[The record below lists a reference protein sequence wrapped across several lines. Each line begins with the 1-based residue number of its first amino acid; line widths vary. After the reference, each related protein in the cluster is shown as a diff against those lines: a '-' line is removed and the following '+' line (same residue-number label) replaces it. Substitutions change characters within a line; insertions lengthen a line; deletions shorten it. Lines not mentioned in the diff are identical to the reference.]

1 MKKDL
6 DKKIEALE
14 TAIET
19 IQEALAELKVKQ
31 REIEVENAQQHV
43 SKNKK
48 EYIETVTEEKPKEEI
63 VKIKEPLQ
71 EREVKQVDI
80 SAFKPEPF
88 NIIKFCQTWL
98 PRVFVGIMLLGVIW
112 LFKAG
117 VDAGLLTPAIRIV
130 FGIVLSIGLYYI
142 GDIQIKRAA
151 GVRVSISWRKYYGI
165 VLTTFAAHYLY
176 GFIPASVAFLC
187 NIAWVI
193 LGIYLA
199 KRYQSEYL
207 TIFVAVGAFFVPFLL
222 NSTTPN
228 PYIFFG
234 YETVLTLSLLWYAL
248 KNRYKY
254 LYMISYAVA
263 AIVLFVFFAVMS
275 MLVENLQI
283 QLTIVYGLIHLLL
296 FWHMF
301 TERSFILEPRLAIFS
316 ANAVFF
322 ILAISKIPDFTTWG
336 LIISA
341 IVHAAMFVFEYRKN
355 RHSTFTN
362 LLFGFAM
369 GAFSL
374 AILYEYSL
382 VNAAIVLLL
391 QGFLGMV
398 TSIKVKQQIKLYVS
412 ATVYAIGMIQTI
424 FSPFDQFISAGF
436 VAHLIL
442 IGTFYY
448 CMREA
453 KEVLASFGKYMYSIV
468 LYWFM
473 IIVFITI
480 TRIGEVLSTD
490 GSVISVSVSLLWMV
504 YALFAV
510 WFGRN
515 RNMNEIL
522 YAGLVVLVVTVGK
535 LFLLDLPEVS
545 MMIRAVLFLIVGSI
559 GIVISRM
566 FSRRKR
572 VRRRQSM
579 YGLPF
584 YSY

>member
-1 MKKDL
+1 MKEEL
-6 DKKIEALE
+6 GKKIEALE
-14 TAIET
+14 TAIDT
-19 IQEALAELKVKQ
+19 IQEALSELKAKQ
-31 REIEVENAQQHV
+31 REIKVENAQQHV
-43 SKNKK
+43 RKEKK
-48 EYIETVTEEKPKEEI
+48 AYIEPIVDEKSPESVVAIKENMQEIEEK
-63 VKIKEPLQ
+63 
-71 EREVKQVDI
+71 QVNI

-98 PRVFVGIMLLGVIW
+98 PRIFVGIMLLGVIW

-130 FGIVLSIGLYYI
+130 FGIALSIGLCYI
-142 GDIQIKRAA
+142 GDIQIKRERQALGLVLA
-151 GVRVSISWRKYYGI
+151 GGSITGI

-176 GFIPASVAFLC
+176 GFIPASVAFIC
-187 NIAWVI
+187 NIVWVI

-228 PYIFFG
+228 SYIFFG
-234 YETVLTLSLLWYAL
+234 YETILTLSLLWYAL

-283 QLTIVYGLIHLLL
+283 QLTFVYGLIHLLL

-322 ILAISKIPDFTTWG
+322 ILAIAKVPEFTTWG

-341 IVHAAMFVFEYRKN
+341 LVHAVMFVFEYRKN
-355 RHSTFTN
+355 RNSAFTN

-391 QGFLGMV
+391 QGFLGMM
-398 TSIKVKQQIKLYVS
+398 TAIKVKQQIKLYVS
-412 ATVYAIGMIQTI
+412 ATIYTIGMIQTI
-424 FSPFDQFISAGF
+424 FSPFDEFISAGF

-448 CMREA
+448 CMKQS
-453 KEVLASFGKYMYSIV
+453 KEVLISFGKYVYSIALYSFMV
-468 LYWFM
+468 L
-473 IIVFITI
+473 VFVTI

-490 GSVISVSVSLLWMV
+490 GSIISVSVSLLWMI

-510 WFGRN
+510 WLGRN
-515 RNMNEIL
+515 KSMNEIL
-522 YAGLVVLVVTVGK
+522 YAGLVVLVVTIGK

-566 FSRRKR
+566 FFSKEDK
-572 VRRRQSM
+572 
-579 YGLPF
+579 
-584 YSY
+584 

>member
-1 MKKDL
+1 MVRGEHMKEDL
-6 DKKIEALE
+6 NKKIEALE
-14 TAIET
+14 TTIET
-19 IQEALAELKVKQ
+19 MQEALFELKAKQ

-43 SKNKK
+43 SKEKK
-48 EYIETVTEEKPKEEI
+48 VYIETIIDEKLQEDV
-63 VKIKEPLQ
+63 VKIKEPVQ
-71 EREVKQVDI
+71 KVEEKQVNI

-98 PRVFVGIMLLGVIW
+98 PRIFVGIMLLGVIW

-130 FGIVLSIGLYYI
+130 FGIALSIGLYYI
-142 GDIQIKRAA
+142 GDIQIKRERQALGLVLA
-151 GVRVSISWRKYYGI
+151 GGSITGI

-176 GFIPASVAFLC
+176 GFIPASIAFIC
-187 NIAWVI
+187 NIVWVI

-199 KRYQSEYL
+199 KKYQSEYL

-234 YETVLTLSLLWYAL
+234 YETILTLSLLWYAL

-254 LYMISYAVA
+254 LYMISYVVA

-275 MLVENLQI
+275 ILVENLQI
-283 QLTIVYGLIHLLL
+283 QLTIVYGVIHLLL

-301 TERSFILEPRLAIFS
+301 SEREFIQEARVAIFS
-316 ANAVFF
+316 TNAVFF
-322 ILAISKIPDFTTWG
+322 ILSIAKIPDFTTWG
-336 LIISA
+336 LVISA
-341 IVHAAMFVFEYRKN
+341 LVHTVMFVLEYRKN
-355 RHSTFTN
+355 KQSIFAN

-369 GAFSL
+369 GSFSL

-398 TSIKVKQQIKLYVS
+398 TSIKAKQQIKLYVS
-412 ATVYAIGMIQTI
+412 ATIYAIGMVQTI
-424 FSPFDQFISAGF
+424 FSPFDHFVSAGF
-436 VAHLIL
+436 VAHIIL

-448 CMREA
+448 CMKRA
-453 KEVLASFGKYMYSIV
+453 KDVLTSFGKYVYSIA

-473 IIVFITI
+473 VIVFITI
-480 TRIGEVLSTD
+480 TRVGEVLSTD
-490 GSVISVSVSLLWMV
+490 GSIISVSVSLLWMV

-510 WFGRN
+510 WLGRN
-515 RNMNEIL
+515 KNMNEIL
-522 YAGLVVLVVTVGK
+522 YAGLVVLVVTIGK

-566 FSRRKR
+566 FFSKEEK
-572 VRRRQSM
+572 
-579 YGLPF
+579 
-584 YSY
+584 

>member
-1 MKKDL
+1 MKEDL
-6 DKKIEALE
+6 NKKIEALE
-14 TAIET
+14 TTIET
-19 IQEALAELKVKQ
+19 MQEALFELKAKQ
-31 REIEVENAQQHV
+31 REIEVENAQQRV
-43 SKNKK
+43 SKEKK
-48 EYIETVTEEKPKEEI
+48 VYIETIIDEKLQEDV
-63 VKIKEPLQ
+63 VKIKEPVQ
-71 EREVKQVDI
+71 KVEEKQVNI

-98 PRVFVGIMLLGVIW
+98 PRIFVGIMLLGVIW

-130 FGIVLSIGLYYI
+130 FGIALSIGLYYI
-142 GDIQIKRAA
+142 GDIQIKRERQSLGLVLA
-151 GVRVSISWRKYYGI
+151 GGSITGI

-176 GFIPASVAFLC
+176 GFIPASIAFIC
-187 NIAWVI
+187 NIVWVI

-199 KRYQSEYL
+199 KKYQSEYL

-234 YETVLTLSLLWYAL
+234 YETILTLSLLWYAL

-254 LYMISYAVA
+254 LYMISYVVA

-275 MLVENLQI
+275 ILVENLQI
-283 QLTIVYGLIHLLL
+283 QLTIVYGVIHLLL

-301 TERSFILEPRLAIFS
+301 SEKEFIQEARVAIFS
-316 ANAVFF
+316 TNAVFF
-322 ILAISKIPDFTTWG
+322 ILSIAKIPYFTTWG
-336 LIISA
+336 LVISTL
-341 IVHAAMFVFEYRKN
+341 VHTVMFVLEYRKN
-355 RHSTFTN
+355 KQSIFAN

-369 GAFSL
+369 GSFSL

-398 TSIKVKQQIKLYVS
+398 TSIKAKQQIKLYVS
-412 ATVYAIGMIQTI
+412 ATIYAIGMVQTI
-424 FSPFDQFISAGF
+424 FSPFDHFVSAGF
-436 VAHLIL
+436 AAHIIL

-448 CMREA
+448 CMKQA
-453 KEVLASFGKYMYSIV
+453 KDVLTSFGKYVYSIA

-473 IIVFITI
+473 VIVFITI
-480 TRIGEVLSTD
+480 TRVGEVLSTD
-490 GSVISVSVSLLWMV
+490 GSIISVSVSLLWMV

-510 WFGRN
+510 WLGRN
-515 RNMNEIL
+515 KNMNEIL
-522 YAGLVVLVVTVGK
+522 YAGLVVLVVTIGK

-566 FSRRKR
+566 FFSKEEK
-572 VRRRQSM
+572 
-579 YGLPF
+579 
-584 YSY
+584 

>member
-1 MKKDL
+1 MVRGEHMKEDL
-6 DKKIEALE
+6 NKKIEALE
-14 TAIET
+14 TTIET
-19 IQEALAELKVKQ
+19 MQEALFELKAKQ
-31 REIEVENAQQHV
+31 REIEVENAQQRV
-43 SKNKK
+43 SKEKK
-48 EYIETVTEEKPKEEI
+48 VYIETIIDEKLQEDV
-63 VKIKEPLQ
+63 VKIKEPVQ
-71 EREVKQVDI
+71 KVEEKQVNI

-98 PRVFVGIMLLGVIW
+98 PRIFVGIMLLGVIW

-130 FGIVLSIGLYYI
+130 FGIALSIGLYYI
-142 GDIQIKRAA
+142 GDIQIKRERQSLGLVLA
-151 GVRVSISWRKYYGI
+151 GGSITGI

-176 GFIPASVAFLC
+176 GFIPASIAFIC
-187 NIAWVI
+187 NIVWVI

-199 KRYQSEYL
+199 KKYQSEYL

-234 YETVLTLSLLWYAL
+234 YETILTLSLLWYAL

-254 LYMISYAVA
+254 LYMISYVVA

-275 MLVENLQI
+275 ILVENLQI
-283 QLTIVYGLIHLLL
+283 QLTIVYGVIHLLL

-301 TERSFILEPRLAIFS
+301 SEKEFIQEARVAIFS
-316 ANAVFF
+316 TNAVFF
-322 ILAISKIPDFTTWG
+322 ILSIAKIPYFTTWG
-336 LIISA
+336 LVISTL
-341 IVHAAMFVFEYRKN
+341 VHTVMFVLEYRKN
-355 RHSTFTN
+355 KQSIFAN

-369 GAFSL
+369 GSFSL

-398 TSIKVKQQIKLYVS
+398 TSIKAKQQIKLYVS
-412 ATVYAIGMIQTI
+412 ATIYAIGMVQTI
-424 FSPFDQFISAGF
+424 FSPFDHFVSAGF
-436 VAHLIL
+436 AAHIIL

-448 CMREA
+448 CMKQA
-453 KEVLASFGKYMYSIV
+453 KDVLTSFGKYVYSIA

-473 IIVFITI
+473 VIVFITI
-480 TRIGEVLSTD
+480 TRVGEVLSTD
-490 GSVISVSVSLLWMV
+490 GSIISVSVSLLWMV

-510 WFGRN
+510 WLGRN
-515 RNMNEIL
+515 KNMNEIL
-522 YAGLVVLVVTVGK
+522 YAGLVVLVVTIGK

-566 FSRRKR
+566 FFSKEEK
-572 VRRRQSM
+572 
-579 YGLPF
+579 
-584 YSY
+584 

>member
-1 MKKDL
+1 MKGDL
-6 DKKIEALE
+6 NKKIEALE

-19 IQEALAELKVKQ
+19 MQETLYDLKAKQ
-31 REIEVENAQQHV
+31 REIEKVQQNV
-43 SKNKK
+43 NKEKK
-48 EYIETVTEEKPKEEI
+48 EYIETVSNKK
-63 VKIKEPLQ
+63 LQ
-71 EREVKQVDI
+71 EDVVKTRESILEPKVKQVDI

-98 PRVFVGIMLLGVIW
+98 PRIFVGIMLLGVIW

-117 VDAGLLTPAIRIV
+117 VDAGLLTPAIRVV
-130 FGIVLSIGLYYI
+130 FGIVLSAGLYYV
-142 GDIQIKRAA
+142 GDIQIKRERQALGLVLA
-151 GVRVSISWRKYYGI
+151 GGSITGI

-176 GFIPASVAFLC
+176 EFIPASIAFIC
-187 NIAWVI
+187 NIVWVI

-199 KRYQSEYL
+199 KRYRSEYL
-207 TIFVAVGAFFVPFLL
+207 AIFVAVGAFFVPFLL

-228 PYIFFG
+228 TYIFFS
-234 YETVLTLSLLWYAL
+234 YETILTISLLWYAL
-248 KNRYKY
+248 RNRYKY
-254 LYMISYAVA
+254 LYMISYVVA

-275 MLVENLQI
+275 ILVGNVQV
-283 QLTIVYGLIHLLL
+283 QLTVVYGAIHLLL

-301 TERSFILEPRLAIFS
+301 SERTFIQEARSAIFS

-322 ILAISKIPDFTTWG
+322 ILAISQIPEFTTWG
-336 LIISA
+336 LVISA
-341 IVHAAMFVFEYRKN
+341 FVHAVMFVLEYRKN
-355 RHSTFTN
+355 KQSIFTD

-369 GAFSL
+369 GSFSL

-398 TSIKVKQQIKLYVS
+398 TAIKVKQNIKLYVS
-412 ATVYAIGMIQTI
+412 ATIYAIGMVQTI
-424 FSPFDQFISAGF
+424 FSPFDEFISAGF
-436 VAHLIL
+436 VAHIIL

-448 CMREA
+448 CMRQA
-453 KEVLASFGKYMYSIV
+453 KEVLVSLGKYVYSIA
-468 LYWFM
+468 LYSLM

-490 GSVISVSVSLLWMV
+490 GSIISVSVSLLWMV

-510 WFGRN
+510 WFGRY
-515 RNMNEIL
+515 RQMNEIL

-566 FSRRKR
+566 FFSKEEK
-572 VRRRQSM
+572 
-579 YGLPF
+579 
-584 YSY
+584 

>member
-1 MKKDL
+1 MMRGERMKEDL
-6 DKKIEALE
+6 NKKIEALE

-19 IQEALAELKVKQ
+19 MQEALYELKAKQ
-31 REIEVENAQQHV
+31 RKIEVDKVQQNV
-43 SKNKK
+43 NKEKK
-48 EYIETVTEEKPKEEI
+48 EYIEAVSNEK
-63 VKIKEPLQ
+63 LQ
-71 EREVKQVDI
+71 EDVVKTRKSMQEPEVKQVDI

-98 PRVFVGIMLLGVIW
+98 PRIFVGIMLLGVIW

-130 FGIVLSIGLYYI
+130 FGIALSIGLYYI
-142 GDIQIKRAA
+142 GDIQIKRERQSLGLVLA
-151 GVRVSISWRKYYGI
+151 GGSITGI

-176 GFIPASVAFLC
+176 GFIPASIAFIC
-187 NIAWVI
+187 NIIWVI

-199 KRYQSEYL
+199 KRYKSEYL
-207 TIFVAVGAFFVPFLL
+207 AIFVAVGAFFVPFLL

-228 PYIFFG
+228 TYIFFS
-234 YETVLTLSLLWYAL
+234 YETILTISLLWYAL
-248 KNRYKY
+248 RNRYKY
-254 LYMISYAVA
+254 LYMISYVVA

-275 MLVENLQI
+275 ILVENVQV
-283 QLTIVYGLIHLLL
+283 QLTVVYGAIHLLL

-301 TERSFILEPRLAIFS
+301 SERSFIQEARLAIFS

-322 ILAISKIPDFTTWG
+322 ILAISQIPEFTTWG
-336 LIISA
+336 LVISA
-341 IVHAAMFVFEYRKN
+341 FVHAVMFVLEYRKN
-355 RHSTFTN
+355 KHSVFSN
-362 LLFGFAM
+362 LIFGFAM
-369 GAFSL
+369 GSFSL

-398 TSIKVKQQIKLYVS
+398 TAIKVKQNIKLYVG
-412 ATVYAIGMIQTI
+412 ATIYAIGMVQTI
-424 FSPFDQFISAGF
+424 FSPFDEFISAGF
-436 VAHLIL
+436 VAHIIL

-448 CMREA
+448 CMIQA
-453 KEVLASFGKYMYSIV
+453 KEVLASLGKYVYSIA
-468 LYWFM
+468 LYSLM
-473 IIVFITI
+473 VIVFITI

-490 GSVISVSVSLLWMV
+490 GSIISVSVSLLWMV

-510 WFGRN
+510 WFGRY
-515 RNMNEIL
+515 RQMNEIL

-566 FSRRKR
+566 FFSKEEK
-572 VRRRQSM
+572 
-579 YGLPF
+579 
-584 YSY
+584 

>member
-1 MKKDL
+1 MKGDL
-6 DKKIEALE
+6 NKKIEALE
-14 TAIET
+14 TTIET
-19 IQEALAELKVKQ
+19 MQETLYDLKAKQ
-31 REIEVENAQQHV
+31 REIEKVQQNV
-43 SKNKK
+43 NKEKK
-48 EYIETVTEEKPKEEI
+48 EYIETVSNKK
-63 VKIKEPLQ
+63 LQ
-71 EREVKQVDI
+71 EDVVKTRESILEPKVKQVDI

-98 PRVFVGIMLLGVIW
+98 PRIFVGIMLLGVIW

-117 VDAGLLTPAIRIV
+117 VDAGLLTPAIRVV
-130 FGIVLSIGLYYI
+130 FGIVLSAGLYYV
-142 GDIQIKRAA
+142 GDIQIKRERQALGLVLA
-151 GVRVSISWRKYYGI
+151 GGSITGI

-176 GFIPASVAFLC
+176 EFIPASIAFIC
-187 NIAWVI
+187 NIVWVI

-199 KRYQSEYL
+199 KRYRSEYL
-207 TIFVAVGAFFVPFLL
+207 AIFVAVGAFFVPFLL

-228 PYIFFG
+228 TYIFFS
-234 YETVLTLSLLWYAL
+234 YETILTISLLWYAL
-248 KNRYKY
+248 RNRYKY
-254 LYMISYAVA
+254 LYMISYVVA

-275 MLVENLQI
+275 ILVGNVQV
-283 QLTIVYGLIHLLL
+283 QLTVVYGAIHLLL

-301 TERSFILEPRLAIFS
+301 SERTFIQEARSAIFS

-322 ILAISKIPDFTTWG
+322 ILAISQIPEFTTWG
-336 LIISA
+336 LVISA
-341 IVHAAMFVFEYRKN
+341 FVHAVMFVLEYRKN
-355 RHSTFTN
+355 KQSIFTD

-369 GAFSL
+369 GSFSL

-398 TSIKVKQQIKLYVS
+398 TAIKVKQNIKLYVS
-412 ATVYAIGMIQTI
+412 ATIYAIGMVQTI
-424 FSPFDQFISAGF
+424 FSPFDEFISAGF
-436 VAHLIL
+436 VAHSIL

-448 CMREA
+448 CMRQA
-453 KEVLASFGKYMYSIV
+453 KEVLVSLGKYVYSIA
-468 LYWFM
+468 LYSLM

-490 GSVISVSVSLLWMV
+490 GSIISVSVSLLWMV

-510 WFGRN
+510 WFGRY
-515 RNMNEIL
+515 RQMNEIL

-566 FSRRKR
+566 FFSKEEK
-572 VRRRQSM
+572 
-579 YGLPF
+579 
-584 YSY
+584 